1 MKQKIKYGGL
11 YHNNMSMRKIIDTKH
26 MIDRF
31 SERYDR
37 FNNKSGIEKSIN
49 NIINTAMEYI
59 ITKYHDQ
66 SNTRYVIHSKCN
78 GYGIVI
84 AWEHFCDPDLD
95 DGCNHAI
102 IITIL
107 PIAPK
112 HSARCDE
119 ILINI

>member
-1 MKQKIKYGGL
+1 
-11 YHNNMSMRKIIDTKH
+11 MSRKIIDTKH
-26 MIDRF
+26 KIDRF
-31 SERYDR
+31 VERYDR
-37 FNNKSGIEKSIN
+37 FNNNEGIHKSIN
-49 NIINTAMEYI
+49 NIIGTAMDYI
-59 ITKYHDQ
+59 INKYNDQ

-78 GYGIVI
+78 GYGLVI
-84 AWEHFCDPDLD
+84 AWEHFKDPKFD
-95 DGCNHAI
+95 DGQNHAI